1 MQVIILTDK
10 TFISLIILN
19 SYVRHFP
26 SVDLIE
32 N

>member
-1 MQVIILTDK
+1 MQVILTDK

-19 SYVRHFP
+19 SYMRHFS

>member
-1 MQVIILTDK
+1 MQVILTDK

-19 SYVRHFP
+19 SYMRHFP